1 MNNIKQAISEIKLVG
16 FDIDGVMSDGGLI
29 FSDSNVDF
37 ESKIFNVKDGFAIKL
52 LQKSNIEIVIIT
64 GRKSSCV
71 ENRII
76 KSLGIKKDFLFQYR
90 ERSDCSFDII
100 PFIRVKKLHN

>member
-29 FSDSNVDF
+29 FNDSNVDF

-52 LQKSNIEIVIIT
+52 LQKSNKNKNLT
-64 GRKSSCV
+64 KLRRK
-71 ENRII
+71 
-76 KSLGIKKDFLFQYR
+76 KYLK
-90 ERSDCSFDII
+90 
-100 PFIRVKKLHN
+100 